1 MDHVYTNNITR
12 ISDIRPIETPVGDH
26 VLITVC
32 MSNEEKVRP
41 LISYRRDWSKY
52 TREELVNELSRIDF
66 GYEIEDVQANWNK
79 LESILLD
86 IINKI

>member
-1 MDHVYTNNITR
+1 M
-12 ISDIRPIETPVGDH
+12 
-26 VLITVC
+26 L
-32 MSNEEKVRP
+32 NEEKVKP
-41 LISYRRDWSKY
+41 QISYRRDWSKY
-52 TREELVNELSRIDF
+52 TKEELVNELSRIDF